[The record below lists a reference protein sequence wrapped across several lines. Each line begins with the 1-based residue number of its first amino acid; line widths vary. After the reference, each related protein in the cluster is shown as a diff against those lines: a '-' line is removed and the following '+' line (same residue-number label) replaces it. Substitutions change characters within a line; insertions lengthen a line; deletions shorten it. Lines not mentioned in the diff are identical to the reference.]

1 MDVDFKLRFHLIWK
15 TPTRMVKLLMQLQAI
30 YLEVFCHSLYIQTEI
45 HKLEKNKT
53 SVAVAG
59 LL

>member
-1 MDVDFKLRFHLIWK
+1 
-15 TPTRMVKLLMQLQAI
+15 MVKLLMQLQAI

-45 HKLEKNKT
+45 HKLEKKKT

-59 LL
+59 VL